1 MKYKK
6 VMNRFSLIIGI
17 LIVLLTSCRSHR
29 QVVQQYKS
37 DSTTVSFRDV
47 EKIVHVPGDTVRAE
61 MQAQL
66 DGKDSKDIKDNNDS
80 QGFVPQI
87 QTLETK
93 RTKVTIELTKTG
105 EIKATA
111 VSKELDEKVT
121 VQEKTITKS
130 KSEVTVV
137 QEKESWLKTALNSVW
152 KSFKTILI
160 TLLIVVVI
168 YTAIKLGFNPI
179 SIIKNLFN
187 KS

>member
-1 MKYKK
+1 
-6 VMNRFSLIIGI
+6 MNRFSLIMGI
-17 LIVLLTSCRSHR
+17 LVIMLSSCRSHR
-29 QVVQQYKS
+29 QVVQQTTF
-37 DSTTVSFRDV
+37 DSTEVTFRDV
-47 EKIVHVPGDTVRAE
+47 EKSIHIPGDSVAVT

-66 DGKDSKDIKDNNDS
+66 KDDLKDNKDTQEFEPQS
-80 QGFVPQI
+80 QTI
-87 QTLETK
+87 ETN
-93 RTKVTIELTKTG
+93 RTKVTIEVTKNG

-137 QEKESWLKTALNSVW
+137 QEKESWFKTAMNSVW
-152 KSFKTILI
+152 KSIKTIVI
-160 TLLIVVVI
+160 TLLIAAGI

-179 SIIKNLFN
+179 SIIKNLIN